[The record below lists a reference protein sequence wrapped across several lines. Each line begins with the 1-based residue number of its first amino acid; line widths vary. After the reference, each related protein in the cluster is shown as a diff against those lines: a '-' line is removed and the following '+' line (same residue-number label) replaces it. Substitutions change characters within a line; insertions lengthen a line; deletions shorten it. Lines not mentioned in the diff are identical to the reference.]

1 MRGALINTSCP
12 YGPTGFWILSYSTYF
27 KDVWTHIHVYIYIA
41 GRLTDYKYTYGR
53 SDEQRTN
60 VSEPLHLLALLYPM
74 LIPGRENTQA

>member
-1 MRGALINTSCP
+1 MVPLAFGFSHTQ
-12 YGPTGFWILSYSTYF
+12 PTLRMSGHTYM
-27 KDVWTHIHVYIYIA
+27 YIYIA